1 MPVDHSQAQPSCRS
15 LVVYELE
22 ERLRSVQAE
31 NKLLGHLVK
40 DFQTDRDSHA
50 QGLLAAQKAQDAAG
64 HAAAQAK
71 QKADD
76 LQHQLASAYQE
87 QQRLKTSCK
96 TQGALLEKSRAM
108 HDEMAD
114 VLLSMKQECEEK
126 GSKMAA
132 ATKRIALLKD
142 KLRQAERHLAD
153 AQQQNRCLEE
163 QARSD
168 ACSHQQAAAS
178 WQAESKHTRAALA
191 HAQQQAQ
198 DACATHESS
207 AAASGEAY
215 DRLQVRQQ
223 ALQTSLAHHSLHTQA
238 HQDALHQQLHSLECD
253 LTAVKQERDAA
264 VTGLKALQT
273 CDEKIRCS
281 LHVGLSQVGDVRQQL
296 IEAHRRCS
304 EQQAT
309 IVQLHAHLLSSQQH
323 LQVCRLHPNRLAGVV
338 TSVEVVQTCQGG
350 MYA

>member
-1 MPVDHSQAQPSCRS
+1 M
-15 LVVYELE
+15 
-22 ERLRSVQAE
+22 
-31 NKLLGHLVK
+31 
-40 DFQTDRDSHA
+40 TDRDSHA

-163 QARSD
+163 QARYIPS
-168 ACSHQQAAAS
+168 
-178 WQAESKHTRAALA
+178 
-191 HAQQQAQ
+191 
-198 DACATHESS
+198 HESS